1 MPVIRFIHF
10 ADLHIGV
17 ETYGRPDAASGLST
31 RMLDFLGALDEL
43 VDRAIADDVDLVLF
57 AGDAFKTREP
67 TQTQQ
72 REFAR
77 RIRRLVEANIPVF
90 LLIGN
95 HDLPSAYSRATALEI
110 YDTLAIPRVTVGS
123 KPGVSVIETK
133 SGPLQIAALP
143 WMNISQLLTRDE
155 YKNLSLDQIDR
166 LAADRINRMAS
177 ELAAAVDPNLPAVL
191 TAHVAMNE
199 SQVKSG
205 SEKWMTVGHF
215 PQLTKSTLGVGHFDY
230 VALGHHHVYQ
240 RQEHATPMFYCGS
253 LQRVDFGE
261 ESDPKGFLEVELDP
275 ARAAGERMVEE
286 PAFVEVT
293 ARRFVTITLR
303 PKADDPTAETLA
315 AIAKADVT
323 DAIVR
328 VMLRLTKAQ
337 DALLREPELR
347 QALEGAHVLA
357 AIQRQIDQD
366 ERRRLPA
373 DVQAE
378 QLEPMEALELYLKQR
393 EMPSDRRQRMLAAA
407 RTLLEQDDAAPA

>member
-110 YDTLAIPRVTVGS
+110 YDTLAIPRVTVRS
-123 KPGVSVIETK
+123 RPGVSVIETK
-133 SGPLQIAALP
+133 SGPVQIAALP

-166 LAADRINRMAS
+166 LAADRIK
-177 ELAAAVDPNLPAVL
+177 P
-191 TAHVAMNE
+191 H
-199 SQVKSG
+199 
-205 SEKWMTVGHF
+205 
-215 PQLTKSTLGVGHFDY
+215 GVG
-230 VALGHHHVYQ
+230 AGG
-240 RQEHATPMFYCGS
+240 CG
-253 LQRVDFGE
+253 RPE
-261 ESDPKGFLEVELDP
+261 A
-275 ARAAGERMVEE
+275 ARRAGGARGDERIAGEVGLGEVDDRGPLPPADEE
-286 PAFVEVT
+286 HP
-293 ARRFVTITLR
+293 RRRSFRLR
-303 PKADDPTAETLA
+303 RA
-315 AIAKADVT
+315 
-323 DAIVR
+323 
-328 VMLRLTKAQ
+328 
-337 DALLREPELR
+337 
-347 QALEGAHVLA
+347 GASP
-357 AIQRQIDQD
+357 
-366 ERRRLPA
+366 RLPA
-373 DVQAE
+373 AGARNADVLLWQPAAGG
-378 QLEPMEALELYLKQR
+378 L
-393 EMPSDRRQRMLAAA
+393 RRGERPQGLPRGGAGPGAGGRGA
-407 RTLLEQDDAAPA
+407 HG